1 MRAIIGRK
9 IGMTRFFDDA
19 GKSNSVT
26 IIETGPCFVTQ
37 IKNKDTDGYDAVQVG
52 FGEKKEKH
60 ITKPLKGH
68 FAKAKVSPAL
78 LLKEFRDLESDEPL
92 KPGDP
97 IKQDS
102 FAAGDTVSVTGI
114 SKGKGFTGVMKR
126 HNFGGGSV
134 THGQS
139 DRWRAPGSIGSSSY
153 PSRVYKGMRMA
164 GQMGG
169 KTVTVKGLQV
179 LKVDPDNNILI
190 IKGAVP
196 GANKGIVLIRK

>member
-1 MRAIIGRK
+1 MRAIIGKK

-26 IIETGPCFVTQ
+26 VIETGPCYVTQ
-37 IKNKDTDGYDAVQVG
+37 IKSKDTDGYTAIQVG
-52 FGEKKEKH
+52 YGEKNEKH

-68 FAKAKVSPAL
+68 FAKAKVSPAV
-78 LLKEFRDLESDEPL
+78 LLKEFRDLESEEPL
-92 KPGDP
+92 KPGDTL
-97 IKQDS
+97 KLDA
-102 FAAGDTVSVTGI
+102 FTAGDTVSVTGV
-114 SKGKGFTGVMKR
+114 SKGKGFSGVIKR
-126 HNFGGGSV
+126 HNFRGGPK

-139 DRWRAPGSIGSSSY
+139 DRLRAPGSIGSSSY

-179 LKVDPDNNILI
+179 LKVDPENNILI

>member
-9 IGMTRFFDDA
+9 IGMTRFFDEA

-26 IIETGPCFVTQ
+26 VIETGPCYVTQ
-37 IKNKDTDGYDAVQVG
+37 IKSKKTDGYHAVQVG

-68 FAKAKVSPAL
+68 FAKAQVSPSEI
-78 LLKEFRDLESDEPL
+78 LKEFRDLESDEPL
-92 KPGDP
+92 KPGDK
-97 IKQDS
+97 IKLDA
-102 FAAGDTVSVTGI
+102 FATGDIVSITGI
-114 SKGKGFTGVMKR
+114 SKGKGFAGVMKR
-126 HNFGGGSV
+126 HNFSGGST

-139 DRWRAPGSIGSSSY
+139 DRWRAPGSIGQSSY
-153 PSRVYKGMRMA
+153 PSRVFKGMKMA

-179 LKVDPDNNILI
+179 LKVDPENNILI
-190 IKGAVP
+190 IKGAIP
-196 GANKGIVLIRK
+196 GANRGIVLIRK